1 VISAP
6 IAGARTD
13 RGLPPWT
20 RSYLLTGFALATL
33 IPGAPAAA
41 QTVSEVQVT
50 PETMTVGVGQKQA
63 IFAAAFDQR
72 GNLIPSA
79 KITFWS
85 SDTLIAQVRKDGTV
99 LGVTPGLAKIEAR
112 SQGKRASLAVLIT
125 GTARGAPVA
134 SVLTL
139 EPAAV
144 TILLGESVRIS
155 PQALREDGKPAAIGR
170 VTWKSLK
177 PEIATVDSA
186 GVVVGVSAGR
196 TIVQAATG
204 TRLMATLPVEV
215 GQADFVLSR
224 SKISLEP
231 EEADTIR
238 VLVPSQ
244 GNREVRALVQW
255 RSSDSTVATVSSSGI
270 VRARAPGQTEIIAS
284 GPAQEQRVPVSVHPS
299 AEALV
304 VSPHQGGT
312 IQVPLYST
320 RQFTA
325 IAEAADSSPIPE
337 ARVVWH
343 LSDTAVASFDQR
355 TGTLTPKGLGTTTLS
370 ATLPEIPPAVWTVQV
385 VPGEIVVDPARVGLL
400 VGQRTTLTA
409 HLRDDQGG
417 STSRSPALRWTSDRS
432 EVALVRDGAVDA
444 LSPGHAL
451 VSATASWGKSA
462 TADVYVV
469 GDLLLVSNRGG
480 AYGIYQM
487 RISGSAG
494 LLPLLV
500 DNATNIQA
508 VLSPDRTRVA
518 FSSNRATNYDLYV
531 MDADGRNLQRLTSN
545 PGNEG
550 EPAWTPDGKRL
561 VYTTNTGATT
571 QIATISV
578 DGGDNRQLTMGLS
591 RNQSPVVSADG
602 RTIAFVSTRDGNQEI
617 YTMGLDGS
625 NQRRLT
631 KSPARDSNPRF
642 FPTGDLLYVTERGKS
657 KGSRVMRGG
666 AAGSAGLLFETDQ
679 PIASLALSRD
689 GDRVAYV
696 VGRLADPAKGRVEF
710 NLFLQ
715 STASGSQPVTVPI
728 RPGEQILNP
737 SF

>member
-6 IAGARTD
+6 IPRARTACG
-13 RGLPPWT
+13 RPPRT

-50 PETMTVGVGQKQA
+50 PETMTLGVGQKQA
-63 IFAAAFDQR
+63 IFAAGFDQR

-99 LGVTPGLAKIEAR
+99 LGVSPGLAKIEAR

-125 GTARGAPVA
+125 GTARGAPIA

-144 TILLGESVRIS
+144 TLLPGESVRIS
-155 PQALREDGKPAAIGR
+155 PQALREDGTPAAIGR
-170 VTWKSLK
+170 VSWKSLK

-186 GVVVGVSAGR
+186 GVVFGVGAGR
-196 TIVQAATG
+196 TIVQATG
-204 TRLMATLPVEV
+204 NRLMATLPVEV
-215 GQADFVLSR
+215 SQADFVLSR
-224 SKISLEP
+224 NKISLGP

-244 GNREVRALVQW
+244 GNREVRGLVQW
-255 RSSDSTVATVSSSGI
+255 RSSDSTVASVSPFGV
-270 VRARAPGQTEIIAS
+270 VRARAAGQAEIIAS
-284 GPAQEQRVPVSVHPS
+284 GPAQERRIAVSVHPL

-304 VSPHQGGT
+304 VSPHQGG
-312 IQVPLYST
+312 IIKVPLHST

-325 IAEAADSSPIPE
+325 VAEAADSSPIPE
-337 ARVVWH
+337 ALVVWR
-343 LSDTAVASFDQR
+343 LSDTAVASFDQG
-355 TGTLTPKGLGTTTLS
+355 TGTLTPKGLGTTTLT
-370 ATLPEIPPAVWTVQV
+370 AMLAGITPAVWTVQV
-385 VPGEIVVDPARVGLL
+385 VPGEIVVDPSRVGLL
-400 VGQRTTLTA
+400 VGQRTTLTT

-417 STSRSPALRWTSDRS
+417 SASRSAGFRWASDRS
-432 EVALVRDGAVDA
+432 EVALVRDGVVDA
-444 LSPGHAL
+444 LNPGHSV
-451 VSATASWGKSA
+451 VSATAPWGKSA

-487 RISGSAG
+487 RVSGPAG
-494 LLPLLV
+494 LLPVLA
-500 DNATNIQA
+500 DSATNIQA
-508 VLSPDRTRVA
+508 ALSPDRTRVA

-550 EPAWTPDGKRL
+550 EPAWTPDGKRI
-561 VYTTNTGATT
+561 VYTATTGATT
-571 QIATISV
+571 QIAIISV
-578 DGGDNRQLTMGLS
+578 DGAENRQLTMGPS
-591 RNQSPVVSADG
+591 RNQSPAVSADG
-602 RTIAFVSTRDGNQEI
+602 RTIAFVTTRDGNQEI
-617 YTMGLDGS
+617 YTMSLDGS

-631 KSPARDSNPRF
+631 KSSARDSNPRF
-642 FPTGDLLYVTERGKS
+642 FPSGDLLYVTERGGKS
-657 KGSRVMRGG
+657 KGSRVLRGG
-666 AAGSAGLLFETDQ
+666 VAGTAGPLFETDE

-689 GDRVAYV
+689 GDRVAYI
-696 VGRLADPAKGRVEF
+696 VGRLADASKGRVEF

-715 STASGSQPVTVPI
+715 STAPGSQPVAVPI